1 MKKQSLYLVII
12 VVIALAFT
20 SCKKDNVT
28 APEPETGIKV
38 GQAAPLFELNDN
50 NSNMINLEDYRGKLV
65 IVDFWASWCH
75 FCRGENPELV
85 ALYDMYNS
93 KGLEIIGVSLDENKQ
108 SWRDAVSE
116 DGIEFIQVN
125 DTGAFDSQIAM
136 DYGITSIP
144 TMFLLDEDGVI
155 LFITNDAAKLES
167 IINLRLN

>member
-1 MKKQSLYLVII
+1 MKKHSLYLAILVVLAVIF
-12 VVIALAFT
+12 A
-20 SCKKDNVT
+20 SCKKDNAT

-38 GQAAPLFELNDN
+38 GQAAPLFEMNDD
-50 NSNMINLEDYRGKLV
+50 NSNMINLKDYRGKLV

-85 ALYDMYNS
+85 ALYDMYHT

-108 SWRDAVSE
+108 SWRDAVTE

-125 DTGAFDSQIAM
+125 DTEAFDSQIAKE
-136 DYGITSIP
+136 YGITSIP
-144 TMFLLDEDGVI
+144 TIFLLDEDGVI

-167 IINLRLN
+167 IINIRLN